1 MNTSSQQC
9 CLRTKAKASD
19 GHASRCVHLSSAV
32 DLWRYVI
39 AGRAVQYEEAMKYLV
54 AIMALLGLAVFVI
67 YQDVQFLMG
76 QR

>member
-1 MNTSSQQC
+1 MEY
-9 CLRTKAKASD
+9 AEP
-19 GHASRCVHLSSAV
+19 V
-32 DLWRYVI
+32 
-39 AGRAVQYEEAMKYLV
+39 KYLL